1 MDADGWLREYTFS
14 DTREVGMSGLVRADR
29 FEVIDVNSDGKQEV
43 VVHHNGKSTFWNS
56 RNEQVNP

>member
-1 MDADGWLREYTFS
+1 
-14 DTREVGMSGLVRADR
+14 LVRADR